1 MAPAA
6 GDQPVKLTRQRTKEI
21 FLYSEEKKMEQMK
34 TMMES
39 GKFGGMGGM
48 GAGGDPFEGMMEM
61 MLE

>member
-1 MAPAA
+1 
-6 GDQPVKLTRQRTKEI
+6 
-21 FLYSEEKKMEQMK
+21 MEQMK